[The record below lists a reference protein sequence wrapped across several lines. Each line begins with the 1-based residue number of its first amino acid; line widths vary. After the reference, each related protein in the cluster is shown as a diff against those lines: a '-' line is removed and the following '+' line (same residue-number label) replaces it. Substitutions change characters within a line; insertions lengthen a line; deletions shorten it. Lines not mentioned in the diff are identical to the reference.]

1 MIIFDK
7 KLYVSLARQ
16 KANHIFTKIVFKP
29 LYTNLFNIV
38 LLSIFLTLGNGKLYS
53 QDIPKKT
60 VIKAVNKQTVT
71 PVKTKENISKPVS
84 VEKTTTDTIK
94 TDSLIAKKPFLE
106 GKVKYK
112 AEDYV
117 KIDQKKK
124 LTTLYNKAELYYQD
138 IELKSGIIVL
148 DYNKNE
154 VYAGR
159 IKDSSG
165 VYSQFPNFKQ
175 GANIIEPDSIRF
187 NFKTKKALI
196 WNSRSDQGDF
206 KVKAAI
212 TKKENDSVYFLKGA
226 RFTTS
231 KDVDNPEY
239 YFQTNKVKFI
249 PGKKVVTGVTN
260 MVIANVP
267 TPLALP
273 FAFFPMSKE
282 TSISG
287 LILPSYND
295 SNNRGFSLQN
305 GGYYF
310 ALNDHYDLTVLGDYY
325 TNGSYAMRFE
335 SAYAK
340 RYSYRGNL
348 NVRFENLITSERGY
362 PDYLKQNI
370 YNIQWTHSKDSK
382 SNPNSSFSA
391 SVNLGSSKYFR
402 QSINQANIGS
412 NLNNTLSS
420 SISYSKTFNTVPQVR
435 MSLTATHSQNTQTEE
450 IIMTLPSLQASVDR
464 IYPFVGKDGLKKGFF
479 KNINLQYNLNGRNN
493 IVTTDSL
500 FFKPQMFRNAKLGFE
515 HTIPLSTNF
524 KLFKYF
530 SASTSANYREVWQTK
545 TINRSF
551 NVDQS
556 KVIDTEINGFDAYRT
571 YSFSSS
577 IGTTIYGTFNFGKDK
592 KIKSIRH
599 VMRPSVSYSYT
610 PSFQKYY
617 DTYASDASGTML
629 KDYSRF
635 EGGIFGAPGK
645 NNSNIL
651 GFDLS
656 NTFEAKVTDK
666 DSTKTE
672 PKKIM
677 LLNNLN
683 ISTSYDIGADG
694 KTSLAWSPVR
704 VSGGTQLFDN
714 KMNVNFGATLDPY
727 AIDNSGNRI
736 NMYNINNGGS
746 LFRMTSANMTL
757 NYSISSQKEE
767 KNKKDKDSQSQRNG
781 GREDDLFGTNT
792 DLSDRR
798 KSQFDEKEDDEE
810 DEITEFFSSKLPWD
824 MTFAYSLTYGNNNR
838 EKKIIGNSLMVS
850 ANADLTP
857 KWKAGISTGYD
868 FVQKGVTF
876 TQLRFE
882 RDLLSWR
889 MDFNWSPFGTN
900 ANWNFFIGIKSGVL
914 SDIKW
919 NKRSVLDRR
928 VR

>member
-1 MIIFDK
+1 MTC
-7 KLYVSLARQ
+7 Q
-16 KANHIFTKIVFKP
+16 KTGHNFTKIAFKP

-38 LLSIFLTLGNGKLYS
+38 LLSIFLSLGSGKLYS
-53 QDIPKKT
+53 QDIPKKKT
-60 VIKAVNKQTVT
+60 AISPTKQIDSTKKSITKSKT
-71 PVKTKENISKPVS
+71 PILT
-84 VEKTTTDTIK
+84 VEKDTDTIK
-94 TDSLIAKKPFLE
+94 IDSIKPKKAFLD
-106 GKVKYK
+106 GKVRYK
-112 AEDYV
+112 ADNYA

-124 LTTLYNKAELYYQD
+124 IITLYDQAELYYQD
-138 IELKSGIIVL
+138 VELKSGIIVM
-148 DYNKNE
+148 DYEKNE

-159 IKDSSG
+159 IKDSTG
-165 VYSQFPNFKQ
+165 TYTQYPNFKQ
-175 GANIIEPDSIRF
+175 GANVIEPDSIRF

-196 WNSRSDQGDF
+196 WNSRSDQGEF
-206 KVKAAI
+206 KIKAAI

-249 PGKKVVTGVTN
+249 PGKKVVTGLTN

-267 TPLALP
+267 TPIALP

-305 GGYYF
+305 LGYYF
-310 ALNDHYDLTVLGDYY
+310 ALSDNYDLTVLGDYY
-325 TNGSYAMRFE
+325 TNGSYGLRFE
-335 SAYAK
+335 SSYAK
-340 RYSYRGNL
+340 RYNYRGNL

-370 YNIQWTHSKDSK
+370 YNIQWSHSKDSK

-402 QSINQANIGS
+402 QSINQVNIGS

-420 SISYSKTFNTVPQVR
+420 SISYSKTFTSVPQVR

-450 IIMTLPSLQASVDR
+450 INMTLPTLQLSVDR
-464 IYPFVGKDGLKKGFF
+464 IYPFVGKDGVRKGLL
-479 KNINLQYNLNGRNN
+479 KNINLQYNLNGRNS
-493 IVTTDSL
+493 IVTSDSL
-500 FFKPQMFRNAKLGFE
+500 FFKPQMFRDAKVGFQ
-515 HTIPLSTNF
+515 HSIPLSTNF

-530 SASTSANYREVWQTK
+530 SASSSLNYEEIWYTK
-545 TINRSF
+545 TIERSYD
-551 NVDQS
+551 VDQS
-556 KVIDTEINGFDAYRT
+556 KVIDKTINGFDAFRT

-577 IGTTIYGTFNFGKDK
+577 VGTTIYGTFNFGNDK

-599 VMRPSVSYSYT
+599 VMRPSVSYGYT
-610 PSFQKYY
+610 PSFEKYY
-617 DTYASDASGTML
+617 DTYASDATGTIN
-629 KDYSRF
+629 KQYTRF
-635 EGGIFGAPGK
+635 ENGIFGAPGL
-645 NNSNIL
+645 NNSNTL

-666 DSTKTE
+666 DSTKVE

-683 ISTSYDIGADG
+683 LSTSYNLDADG
-694 KTSLAWSPVR
+694 VTSLAFSPIR
-704 VSGGTQLFDN
+704 VSGGTTLLDN

-736 NMYNINNGGS
+736 NVFNIDNGGS
-746 LFRMTSANMTL
+746 LFRMTSSNMTL
-757 NYSISSQKEE
+757 NYSLSSKG
-767 KNKKDKDSQSQRNG
+767 KDDKKDKNVQSQRNG

-792 DLSDRR
+792 DLGDSRR
-798 KSQFDEKEDDEE
+798 SQFEDEE
-810 DEITEFFSSKLPWD
+810 ETDGEDKISEFFNSKLPWD

-838 EKKIIGNSLMVS
+838 ENQIIGNSIMIS
-850 ANADLTP
+850 ANADITP
-857 KWKAGISTGYD
+857 KWKAGVSTGYD

-900 ANWNFFIGIKSGVL
+900 ANWGFFIGIKSGVL

-919 NKRSVLDRR
+919 DKRSTINR
-928 VR
+928 